1 MHRNDTRRV
10 GIEDSFAPQLADK
23 LLVKLTFK
31 ALCQAYTAKGVNGVR
46 SIVEPYMTRL
56 GAAQSE
62 IDAVMLIILMRV
74 SDHCLAPVVTN
85 TGHYSVFM
93 DES

>member
-1 MHRNDTRRV
+1 M
-10 GIEDSFAPQLADK
+10 GIEDSFAPQLAER
-23 LLVKLTFK
+23 LLVKLDLK

-46 SIVEPYMTRL
+46 GIVEPYMTRL

-62 IDAVMLIILMRV
+62 IDAVMLIIVMRV

-85 TGHYSVFM
+85 TDHYSVFI

>member
-1 MHRNDTRRV
+1 MGV
-10 GIEDSFAPQLADK
+10 EDSFAPQLADK
-23 LLVKLTFK
+23 LLDKLTLK
-31 ALCQAYTAKGVNGVR
+31 ALCQAYIAKGVNGVR
-46 SIVEPYMTRL
+46 SMVEPYMALL

-62 IDAVMLIILMRV
+62 IDAVILIILMRV

-85 TGHYSVFM
+85 TDHYSVFV

>member
-1 MHRNDTRRV
+1 MKQTQPRL

-23 LLVKLTFK
+23 LLDKLTLK
-31 ALCQAYTAKGVNGVR
+31 ALCQAHTAKGVNGVR
-46 SIVEPYMTRL
+46 GTVEPYMVRL
-56 GAAQSE
+56 GAVQSE

-85 TGHYSVFM
+85 TDHYSVFM